1 MKILLRTMKTL
12 PLAFL
17 IVLAFAAQ
25 CAELPVQEKKQAERQ
40 KTSVVPGDP
49 LTRAVIVGKVER
61 GAVSVGREPK
71 KKKQVRTEDILAS
84 LKDDDVLVDVEGD
97 KLKWGLLRKHV
108 AALCSGIDRPD
119 MMAAGNA
126 AVKEIAFQTRCRKLL
141 KEYLEYAVF
150 AVEAKRIGLAV
161 DPKEFETYRAMAHE
175 AYGRMGTVGEA
186 LIKLIDSGE
195 SFYEHNLTNALYWKA
210 YRTAV
215 LEKDVKIDDEKVQE
229 FVKFRHG
236 RNLAALE
243 TNAVK
248 RVLIEDIQK
257 KLKKGMDIGEAA
269 RKWSDCD
276 SAETNGILM
285 DDHGEVNVKFSKDML
300 PDEVAAACVGLKE
313 GEISGVIETP
323 EAWHVVK
330 LLKRNPP
337 KDEEEETVELAQVKL
352 EKELIVPEYSSE
364 EAYDRLK
371 KTMLKEMTR
380 KKFLELFNKTKIDCR
395 IPLKDPKSAKGPRI
409 KRIR

>member
-1 MKILLRTMKTL
+1 MKTL
-12 PLAFL
+12 ILA
-17 IVLAFAAQ
+17 ISAAFAVVAH
-25 CAELPVQEKKQAERQ
+25 CAEQTPPGKEQGGAKSKRA
-40 KTSVVPGDP
+40 VVADP
-49 LTRAVIVGKVER
+49 LTKAVLGGKVQQ
-61 GAVSVGREPK
+61 GAVSVVKDPK
-71 KKKQVRTEDILAS
+71 KTKKVRTEDILAS

-126 AVKEIAFQTRCRKLL
+126 AVKEISFQTRCRKLL

-150 AVEAKRIGLAV
+150 AVEAKRIGLTVA
-161 DPKEFETYRAMAHE
+161 PKEFDEYRAKAHE

-210 YRTAV
+210 YRTEV
-215 LEKDVKIDDEKVQE
+215 LEKDVKIDGDKVQE
-229 FVKFRHG
+229 FVKFRHA

-243 TNAVK
+243 TNAFK

-257 KLKKGMDIGEAA
+257 KLKRGMDIGVAA
-269 RKWSDCD
+269 QKWSDCD

-285 DDHGEVNVKFSKDML
+285 DDHGEANVKFTKDML
-300 PDEVAAACVGLKE
+300 PAEIAEACASLKD
-313 GEISGVIETP
+313 GEISGVVETP

-330 LLKRNPP
+330 LLKRNPQ
-337 KDEEEETVELAQVKL
+337 KDDEEETVELAQVKL

-380 KKFLELFNKTKIDCR
+380 MKFLELFDKTKIDCK
-395 IPLKDPKSAKGPRI
+395 IPLKDSKSAKGPRI